1 MNISQQISGKTST
14 NKTIKSFCAES
25 LAYQSKLDIISALY
39 HQWNLQELKQAGIVS
54 SFLLNWNPAYFI
66 LNSGSGSIERDGIS
80 YQCLLHN
87 CSLQDINQVKKVALS
102 FRHCKELD
110 IAIVLVKFI
119 FK

>member
-1 MNISQQISGKTST
+1 MTINTAINGKISTQP
-14 NKTIKSFCAES
+14 TIKSFCAES
-25 LAYQSKLDIISALY
+25 IAYQSKLDIISAIY

-66 LNSGSGSIERDGIS
+66 LHSGSGSIERDGIS

-110 IAIVLVKFI
+110 IAIVLIKFI
-119 FK
+119 F

>member
-1 MNISQQISGKTST
+1 MITQQINGKVS
-14 NKTIKSFCAES
+14 NPPTIKRFCQES

-39 HQWNLQELKQAGIVS
+39 HQWNLQELRKAGLVS
-54 SFLLNWNPAYFI
+54 SYLLNWNPAYFI

-110 IAIVLVKFI
+110 IAIVLIKFI
-119 FK
+119 F

>member
-1 MNISQQISGKTST
+1 MNISQQISGKTSS

-25 LAYQSKLDIISALY
+25 LAYQSKLDIVSALY

-66 LNSGSGSIERDGIS
+66 LNSGSGHIERDCIS